1 MTTTTLPSQ
10 GDLKGVYFYF
20 ARIAEP
26 QQKWQTT
33 GDTEKEYTISVVV
46 SSAQF
51 KEFCATFP
59 KKKTA
64 PIPNDEFEE
73 KYKTKPPFPD
83 QPLQYVLKFK
93 QRAFKQDGTP
103 IADSL
108 RPKTFRFVDRVQ
120 EDITSTLIGNG
131 SKGTLRYTTWVPTK
145 NPTLGPTAN
154 LSCVLVT
161 NLVAFTKQDPN
172 AFNPE
177 EE

>member
-1 MTTTTLPSQ
+1 MTSQLPTQ
-10 GDLKGVYFYF
+10 GDLQNVFFYY

-33 GDTEKEYTISVVV
+33 ADTDKEYTISVVV
-46 SSAQF
+46 SQAQF
-51 KEFCATFP
+51 REFTAVFP

-73 KYKTKPPFPD
+73 KYKTKPPFAD

-103 IADSL
+103 IAESL
-108 RPKTFRFVDRVQ
+108 RPKTYQFVDGVQ
-120 EDITSTLIGNG
+120 TDITSTLIGNG

-154 LSCVLVT
+154 LSCVLIT
-161 NLVAFTKQDPN
+161 NLVPFTKQDPK
-172 AFNPE
+172 AFELDE
-177 EE
+177 E